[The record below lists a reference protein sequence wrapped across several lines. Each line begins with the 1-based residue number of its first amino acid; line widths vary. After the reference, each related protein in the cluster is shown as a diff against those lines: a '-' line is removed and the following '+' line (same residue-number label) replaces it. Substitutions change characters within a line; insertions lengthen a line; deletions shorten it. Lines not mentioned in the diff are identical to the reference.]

1 MSSASSLPRI
11 SIVTPSF
18 NQVAFIEQTIL
29 SVLGQGYDNLEY
41 FVFDGGSTD
50 GTVDVLRKYDG
61 RITYW
66 QSQRDEGQ
74 AAAINAG
81 LARAT
86 GDIVGWLN
94 SDDYYLPKTL
104 ATVAARLDPSRPQL
118 LGGNCVQLYQES
130 GGIGGSDVPG
140 RRLAQDLRLADYL
153 IQPATFWTA
162 SAWKTVG
169 PLTTALHYAFDWEW
183 FIRAEQQGVEIL
195 TTADYLAVYRF
206 HDAHK
211 TGTGGERRLDELR
224 GIYRKYS
231 TDSYARMF
239 DALATNR
246 TVRRVRF
253 AMWRAGSDAW
263 FPKVARVFWPAIFA
277 QFTDREIR
285 NVTTMV

>member
-1 MSSASSLPRI
+1 LASASRPPRI

-18 NQVAFIEQTIL
+18 NQGAFIEQTIL
-29 SVLGQGYDNLEY
+29 SVLGQGYENLEY

-74 AAAINAG
+74 AAAINEG

-94 SDDYYLPKTL
+94 SDDYYLPKAL
-104 ATVAARLDPSRPQL
+104 ATVAERLDPSRPQL
-118 LGGNCVQLYQES
+118 LGGNCLHVYEGT
-130 GGIGGSDVPG
+130 GGAGGSDVPA
-140 RRLAQDLRLADYL
+140 RRLAHDLRQADYL

-162 SAWKTVG
+162 AAWKSVG

-183 FIRAEQQGVEIL
+183 FIRAEQKGVEIL

-206 HDAHK
+206 HAGHK

-231 TDSYARMF
+231 SDSYAQMF

-246 TVRRVRF
+246 TVRGVRS

-263 FPKVARVFWPAIFA
+263 FPRVARVVWPALFG
-277 QFTDREIR
+277 QFTEREIR
-285 NVTTMV
+285 NVITMV

>member
-1 MSSASSLPRI
+1 LSSASSRPRI

-18 NQVAFIEQTIL
+18 NQGAFIEQTIL

-50 GTVDVLRKYDG
+50 GTVDVLRKYEG

-74 AAAINAG
+74 AAAINEG

-94 SDDYYLPKTL
+94 SDDYYLPQTL
-104 ATVAARLDPSRPQL
+104 AKVAARLDPSRPQL
-118 LGGNCVQLYQES
+118 LGGNCIQLYEES
-130 GGIGGSDVPG
+130 GGIGRSDVPG
-140 RRLAQDLRLADYL
+140 RRLEQDLRLADYL

-162 SAWKTVG
+162 SAWKSVG

-183 FIRAEQQGVEIL
+183 FIRAEQKGVEIL

-206 HDAHK
+206 HAEHK
-211 TGTGGERRLDELR
+211 TGTGGERRLDEVR
-224 GIYRKYS
+224 AIYRKYS
-231 TDSYARMF
+231 TDAYARMF

-253 AMWRAGSDAW
+253 AMWRAGSEAW
-263 FPKVARVFWPAIFA
+263 FPKVARVFWPAVFA

-285 NVTTMV
+285 NVATMA